1 MEYVPQEILN
11 KITDYSNH
19 NIYRIQDDESTMCRF
34 YCIAFI
40 EYMLGGKTLL
50 DYTNFFLQ
58 MTIKRIR
65 KWCISILKIN
75 VVEQASLK

>member
-34 YCIAFI
+34 YCISFI